1 MRTIKKLFLLLPL
14 LLVLGLA
21 GCDSNNSSNAQDMD
35 DGAEAPAPGPGTSSA
50 STTIKG
56 NVIPPPGQESCT
68 GGIAGFMDGDEVE
81 AVLTP
86 TTGKAGTATVT
97 INGGSD
103 GMLTCTAD
111 GTGIENIDT
120 PPSAF
125 IVCKVTMVSS
135 KITGMKVGDVMSIV
149 VDFTGESPEIKQA
162 AIEVM
167 SEDSG
172 CLLIQ
177 LTSLNAT
184 S

>member
-1 MRTIKKLFLLLPL
+1 MNTLKKLLLVLPL

-35 DGAEAPAPGPGTSSA
+35 GGAEAPVPGPGTSSA

-56 NVIPPPGQESCT
+56 GVIAPGQESCT
-68 GGIAGFMDGDEVE
+68 GGIAGFMDGDDVE

-103 GMLTCTAD
+103 GMLTCAAD

-135 KITGMKVGDVMSIV
+135 QITGMKVGDVMSIV

-172 CLLIQ
+172 CLLIE
-177 LTSLNAT
+177 LKSLNAT